1 MENTLIQFF
10 TTQWPAIAILS
21 IGWYFLVKYFMGQID
36 KKDALYREDMTRKD
50 SQNQANTEKF
60 IALVERVGD
69 VIGKFSLSID
79 GIHPKLNEMHE
90 DIKSLKK

>member
-21 IGWYFLVKYFMGQID
+21 IWGYFLVKYFMWQLE
-36 KKDALYREDMTRKD
+36 KKDSLNQENLKMFMDLVKENITINVWVNDTLK
-50 SQNQANTEKF
+50 SIQNILEN
-60 IALVERVGD
+60 
-69 VIGKFSLSID
+69 
-79 GIHPKLNEMHE
+79 IHPKLNEMHD

>member
-21 IGWYFLVKYFMGQID
+21 IWGYFLVKYFMAQLE
-36 KKDALYREDMTRKD
+36 KKDT
-50 SQNQANTEKF
+50 QNQANLDRF
-60 IALVERVGD
+60 IGLVEKTNEFMSKQ
-69 VIGKFSLSID
+69 IQSFD
-79 GIHPKLNEMHE
+79 GIHPKLNDIHE

>member
-21 IGWYFLVKYFMGQID
+21 IWGYFLVKYFMWQLE
-36 KKDALYREDMTRKD
+36 KKDT
-50 SQNQANTEKF
+50 QNQANLDRF
-60 IALVERVGD
+60 IGLVEKTNEFMSKQ
-69 VIGKFSLSID
+69 IQAFD
-79 GIHPKLNEMHE
+79 GIHPKLNDIHE

>member
-21 IGWYFLVKYFMGQID
+21 IWGYFLVKYFMSQLE
-36 KKDALYREDMTRKD
+36 KKDSLNQENLKMFMDLVKENITVNVWVNDTLKRI
-50 SQNQANTEKF
+50 QNILEN
-60 IALVERVGD
+60 
-69 VIGKFSLSID
+69 
-79 GIHPKLNEMHE
+79 IHPKLNEMHD